1 MLPSPPG
8 EIVVELSEAVDP
20 HEIEAPQSETY
31 QVIEQVIA
39 PPSSPAPVVEHH
51 DPFFRS
57 YFKR

>member
-39 PPSSPAPVVEHH
+39 LHH
-51 DPFFRS
+51 LLLQ
-57 YFKR
+57 